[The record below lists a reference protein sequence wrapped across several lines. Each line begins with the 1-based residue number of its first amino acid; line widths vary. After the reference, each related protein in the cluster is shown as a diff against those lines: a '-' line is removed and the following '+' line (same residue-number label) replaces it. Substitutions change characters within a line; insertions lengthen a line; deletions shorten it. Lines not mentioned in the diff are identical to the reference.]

1 MTVVAKAITG
11 ASFGEELRWDAI
23 DWRDVQ
29 NQVRQIQL
37 RIAKAIREKRFGKA
51 KALQHLLSRSFYAKL
66 LAVKRVT
73 DNKGSKTAGVDHV
86 KWTTDLQKM
95 NAVLDLNKRG
105 YKTKPLKRIFIPKRN
120 GQLRPLSIPTMKCR
134 AMQALYLLGLEP
146 VAETLADPNSYGFRP
161 KRSTA
166 DAIEQ
171 CFNVLAKKNR
181 ATWVLEGDIK
191 ACFDNIDHDWLLAHT
206 PMDKGMLR
214 KWLKAGYMEGDAI
227 FKTENGT
234 PQGGIISPC
243 LLTMTLRGLEDR
255 LKKMW
260 PVKNPH
266 KVNIVVYADDFIVT
280 GLSKEVLENE
290 VRPAI
295 TAFLKERGLQLSPG
309 KTKISHID
317 CGFNFLGFNIR
328 KYKGKLLIKPGG
340 REFRSFVTRLRMII
354 KTNQT
359 VKTEA
364 LIRQLNP
371 KIRGWANYYR
381 HAVSAKTFSQLDH
394 CVFEA
399 LWRWCK
405 RRHPQK
411 RATWVRKK
419 YFCTIGRDN
428 WVFASNAKNADGN
441 RLTLVKAKSISIRRH
456 VKIKSDANPYDP
468 HYAEYFANRRMT
480 RKSGS
485 T

>member
-11 ASFGEELRWDAI
+11 ASFGEELKWDAI
-23 DWRDVQ
+23 DWRNVQ

-37 RIAKAIREKRFGKA
+37 RIAKAIREKKFGKA
-51 KALQHLLSRSFYAKL
+51 KALQHLLSHSFYAKL

-73 DNKGSKTAGVDHV
+73 DNKGSKTAGVDQV
-86 KWTTDLQKM
+86 KWTTDREKM
-95 NAVLDLNKRG
+95 KAVLDLNKRG
-105 YKTKPLKRIFIPKRN
+105 YKTKPLRRIYIPKRN

-146 VAETLADPNSYGFRP
+146 VAETMADPNAYGFRP

-171 CFNVLAKKNR
+171 CFKILAKKNR
-181 ATWVLEGDIK
+181 ATWILEGDIK
-191 ACFDNIDHDWLLAHT
+191 ACFDNISHDWLMAHT
-206 PMDKGMLR
+206 PMDKMILR
-214 KWLKAGYMEGDAI
+214 KWLKAGYIEDGTI
-227 FKTENGT
+227 FRTENGT

-243 LLTMTLRGLEDR
+243 LLTMTLRGLETR
-255 LKKMW
+255 LKSMW

-266 KVNIVVYADDFIVT
+266 KVNIVIYADDFIVT
-280 GLSKEVLENE
+280 GSTKEVLENE

-295 TAFLKERGLQLSPG
+295 EAFLKERGLQLSSE
-309 KTKISHID
+309 KTKINHIES
-317 CGFNFLGFNIR
+317 GFNFLGFNIR
-328 KYKGKLLIKPGG
+328 KYQGKLLIKPGR
-340 REFRSFVTRLRMII
+340 REFRSFITRLRAII
-354 KTNQT
+354 KTNQS
-359 VKTEA
+359 VKTEV

-381 HAVSAKTFSQLDH
+381 HVVSAQTFSQLDH
-394 CVFEA
+394 CVFQA
-399 LWRWCK
+399 IWRWCK

-411 RATWVRKK
+411 RATWVKKK
-419 YFCTIGRDN
+419 YFHTIGRDN
-428 WVFASNAKNADGN
+428 WVFVSSANDRDGT
-441 RLTLVKAKSISIRRH
+441 RLALAKAKQIPIRRH
-456 VKIKSDANPYDP
+456 VKIKSAANPYDLF
-468 HYAEYFANRRMT
+468 YAEYFANRSQT